1 MGCRDFPGSSAGKES
16 TCNKGDL
23 GSNPWVGKI
32 PWRKAWQPTPIFL
45 LVRISLTGKP
55 GGLQSMSSMGSQK
68 VGHNWT
74 TKYSTARD
82 YRDFPGR
89 AKELACQCRR
99 CETQVQA
106 LGLEDTLEEGMATY
120 SSILAW
126 RTSWTEEPGGL
137 KSIGSQRAGHNWSDL
152 SCACTCAHAHTHTH
166 TYKRLQK
173 SNSKFQ
179 VMSEPH

>member
-1 MGCRDFPGSSAGKES
+1 M
-16 TCNKGDL
+16 TTH
-23 GSNPWVGKI
+23 SNI
-32 PWRKAWQPTPIFL
+32 LAWQNLIDK
-45 LVRISLTGKP
+45 GKP

-68 VGHNWT
+68 VGHDWT

-137 KSIGSQRAGHNWSDL
+137 KSIGSQRAGHKWSDL
-152 SCACTCAHAHTHTH
+152 SCACTHARAHTHTH
-166 TYKRLQK
+166 TRDYRKVIQ
-173 SNSKFQ
+173 NSRWWVNLINWF
-179 VMSEPH
+179 HLL